1 MNKHKDPWLDPAPS
15 KTPTLEELHATI
27 ALQQIELAQQKQII
41 ALLLLQLSKE
51 SASAPQTFAEFAH
64 FGQELSAQALP
75 QNVTDMHEWLD
86 RKYPF

>member
-41 ALLLLQLSKE
+41 ALLLLQLSHQPPTSNTPTYDPLE
-51 SASAPQTFAEFAH
+51 IP
-64 FGQELSAQALP
+64 P
-75 QNVTDMHEWLD
+75 NVIDLHEWLE
-86 RKYPF
+86 RN